1 MEEKHRYR
9 PRGYEKAQTGS
20 FKLTAFPVF
29 FLDKNRIPVRVR
41 AIASYKNV

>member
-1 MEEKHRYR
+1 MLQMEGKGDTVSAYMKDTQ
-9 PRGYEKAQTGS
+9 PGS

-41 AIASYKNV
+41 AIGFI